1 MLLRGSSSAE
11 LCFVSGCIAIALRL
25 RHATSY
31 RLVLDFRP
39 LCDNLLVSG
48 LDAARSASMLYSAKT
63 SFVMRPAASK
73 FVVVTANARIWAGFH
88 YRFSTRVGSEM
99 GRQIGEYVVKSVM
112 QPAHLN

>member
-1 MLLRGSSSAE
+1 MGPVLLRGSSSAE

-48 LDAARSASMLYSAKT
+48 LDAARSASMLYSAET

-73 FVVVTANARIWAGFH
+73 FVVVTANARIWAA
-88 YRFSTRVGSEM
+88 RS
-99 GRQIGEYVVKSVM
+99 RQCCGQLVF
-112 QPAHLN
+112 AHHIRMPSF

>member
-1 MLLRGSSSAE
+1 MGPVLLRGSSSAE

-48 LDAARSASMLYSAKT
+48 LDAARSASMLYSAET

-73 FVVVTANARIWAGFH
+73 FVVVTANARIWALG
-88 YRFSTRVGSEM
+88 RSIAPVLRVTC
-99 GRQIGEYVVKSVM
+99 VCVM
-112 QPAHLN
+112 AQHIRMPS